1 MSIFS
6 FTVTSDRKPLVQNE
20 DLENRDLKK
29 GNGLEKWQL
38 LLVIGGVTFSILLV
52 TVLVIC
58 GVNRVSKNRA
68 IRRMNANHGSR
79 NQPQSRNLDVVIVN
93 DHV

>member
-1 MSIFS
+1 MSILS
-6 FTVTSDRKPLVQNE
+6 LTVTTDRKPPFKKVDLINE
-20 DLENRDLKK
+20 DLEK